1 MCMNE
6 LQKDFITAAVLY
18 SGFFICQP
26 EKMGNGMAYRACNIS
41 DEVMLFNYN
50 DAY

>member
-1 MCMNE
+1 MCMNV
-6 LQKDFITAAVLY
+6 ITK
-18 SGFFICQP
+18 GFYYRCCFVFWLFHCQP
-26 EKMGNGMAYRACNIS
+26 EKMVNGMAYRACNIS